1 MEESSHQKLSQRD
14 LDILEFEQ
22 SWWESDVPKDQAVRE
37 ILKSGKDS
45 EYFVNNFCRI
55 PHSVHGLVR
64 FDTYD
69 FQDDLLISLEKH
81 RFNVVLKARQMG
93 IVNAGIGVMSVLLF
107 AFIFSFST
115 RQTQT
120 GVPIKA
126 VTFPTSDEAPKLA
139 TEIYEA
145 NPVLDIE
152 VEIPNGCGE
161 PGVAAKF
168 SEFLRDKRVD
178 VVRSENA
185 DNFDYSTT
193 LLIQRN

>member
-1 MEESSHQKLSQRD
+1 MAKYSSS
-14 LDILEFEQ
+14 
-22 SWWESDVPKDQAVRE
+22 
-37 ILKSGKDS
+37 KSS
-45 EYFVNNFCRI
+45 
-55 PHSVHGLVR
+55 
-64 FDTYD
+64 
-69 FQDDLLISLEKH
+69 
-81 RFNVVLKARQMG
+81 RFNLNRKKKSNTKKAKQMG
-93 IVNAGIGVMSVLLF
+93 IVNAGIGV
-107 AFIFSFST
+107 AFIFSFSN

-120 GVPIKA
+120 AVPIKA

-152 VEIPNGCGE
+152 VEILNGCGE

-193 LLIQRN
+193 ILILRNENTEGLKYVADALKFDTRNSNQVMISIDPESDVDVTLIIGKDFNSITTVKSFLKN

>member
-1 MEESSHQKLSQRD
+1 
-14 LDILEFEQ
+14 
-22 SWWESDVPKDQAVRE
+22 
-37 ILKSGKDS
+37 
-45 EYFVNNFCRI
+45 
-55 PHSVHGLVR
+55 
-64 FDTYD
+64 
-69 FQDDLLISLEKH
+69 
-81 RFNVVLKARQMG
+81 MG

-107 AFIFSFST
+107 AFIFSFSN

-152 VEIPNGCGE
+152 VEILNGCGE

-185 DNFDYSTT
+185 DNFDYENTV
-193 LLIQRN
+193 LIQRNEKTSGLKYVADALNFDIKNSKQVKTSIDPNSDVDITLVIGKDFNSITTVKSFLKN